1 MTKYIFTILVALQ
14 GILMGAVLDTVE
26 IKGVKVPFIYEKS
39 TALPIVNMQIV
50 FQKSGSIENADLPGL
65 AGFSARM
72 LNNGTQKL
80 GAIGFAEELEKRALH
95 ISAHAGTETFV
106 YEASSL
112 KETFSQTVEFLS
124 DMFEDPNFSKES
136 FTKAKTLT
144 LGSLSRKEN
153 DFDHMGAKY
162 LKSILFSG
170 TPMEHSSLGSVE
182 SINKISQKDVETFY
196 QKHMVISRAIVV
208 IGGDV
213 DEKEAEAYAK
223 KALSTLSVGEKEDL
237 DFYVARKDAREKVT
251 YKDTEQ
257 AYIYFGSPYHLKVD
271 DKDVYKSKVATYVL
285 GSGGFGSR
293 MMEEIRVKRGL
304 AYSAYCRL
312 SLGNSLN
319 YFTGHLQTKL
329 ESADEAKKLV
339 KEVVATFVEKGI
351 TQDELDQAK
360 KFILGSEPLRVETL
374 SQRLGRAFMEY
385 YKGVG
390 LGHSKEELKE
400 IEALSLKDVNSFI
413 KKHDEIN
420 LLSFSIVTKK

>member
-1 MTKYIFTILVALQ
+1 MKFIITAILLGQ
-14 GILMGAVLDTVE
+14 GMLMGAVLKSVNV
-26 IKGVKVPFIYEKS
+26 KGIEVPFIYEKS

-50 FQKSGSIENADLPGL
+50 FQKSGSIENKDLAGL
-65 AGFSARM
+65 ATFTAKM
-72 LNNGTQKL
+72 LNNGTKKL
-80 GAIGFAEELEKRALH
+80 GAIGFAEQLEKDALH
-95 ISAHAGTETFV
+95 ISAHSGTETFV
-106 YEASSL
+106 YEAGSL
-112 KETFSQTVEFLS
+112 KETFAKTVGFMADL
-124 DMFEDPNFSKES
+124 FAHPNFSKES
-136 FTKAKTLT
+136 FLKAKTLT
-144 LGSLSRKEN
+144 LGALSRNEN
-153 DFDHMGAKY
+153 DFDHMGAKN
-162 LKSILFSG
+162 LKKVLFKE
-170 TPMEHSSLGSVE
+170 TPMEHSSLGDKESVQM
-182 SINKISQKDVETFY
+182 IDRDAVKAFY
-196 QKHMVISRAIVV
+196 KKHMVISRAIVV

-213 DEKEAEAYAK
+213 DEKEAKAYAVEVLS
-223 KALSTLSVGEKEDL
+223 ALAVGKNEPL
-237 DFYVARKDAREKVT
+237 DFYEASKSQEEKIA

-257 AYIYFGSPYHLKVD
+257 AYIYFGSPYDLKVD
-271 DKDVYKSKVATYVL
+271 DKDVYKSKVATFVL

-304 AYSAYCRL
+304 AYSAYCRV

-339 KEVVATFVEKGI
+339 KEVIADFVKEGI

-390 LGHSKEELKE
+390 LGHS
-400 IEALSLKDVNSFI
+400 LKDLEKIESLTLEEINTFI

-420 LLSFSIVTKK
+420 TLSFSIVTKKK